1 MAVAAILQ
9 IFLVTIFGVLLGS
22 LATFGLS
29 MGLPAGIP
37 ILFQGTAVAVAII
50 ALMLIGPV
58 GGMVSVRMALKVEP
72 LTALGM

>member
-1 MAVAAILQ
+1 MLI
-9 IFLVTIFGVLLGS
+9 GS
-22 LATFGLS
+22 LATFGLAL
-29 MGLPAGIP
+29 GLPAGIP

-50 ALMLIGPV
+50 ALMLIGPL